1 MKITAV
7 SVYSAMLTSH
17 AAYHMADGKT
27 ADSLPSILVKM
38 ETDGGRCGWGEV
50 CPLPHYLPAYPGG
63 VAPALE
69 YMAPLLLGA
78 DPTHPE
84 ALLARLDAHL
94 PGHHYAKS
102 AADIAFWDLAAQNA
116 GLPLCKMLGGMHQPT
131 LPLYHSITCIAPEE
145 MARIA
150 KDAHDSGIRQF
161 QVKLGADGDWQT
173 DVARMRLVRE
183 AVGEGPLVYGDWN
196 NGATMLEAV
205 RVARAVADMDAML
218 EQPCPTIAE
227 CAAVKAAT
235 GLPMKLDEAA
245 HDIQSLIDG
254 NAAGCMDAVAVKLS
268 KFGGV
273 SACRRARDLCE
284 HFGASMCV
292 EDTWGG
298 DIATAASLHLGA
310 SARPRC
316 LLNVCDLSGYVR
328 PRLDKNAPV
337 RNNGRIAVPQ
347 TPGLGA
353 VPDESLLGKPVA
365 EFK

>member
-50 CPLPHYLPAYPGG
+50 CPAAALSSRLSRRSRPGFGIYGAAAFGRRPDSSGGAARPAGRAFAGASLCKIGG
-63 VAPALE
+63 
-69 YMAPLLLGA
+69 G
-78 DPTHPE
+78 H
-84 ALLARLDAHL
+84 RL
-94 PGHHYAKS
+94 
-102 AADIAFWDLAAQNA
+102 WDLAAQNA

-131 LPLYHSITCIAPEE
+131 LPLYHSITCVAPEE

-183 AVGEGPLVYGDWN
+183 AVGRGPLVYGDWN

-245 HDIQSLIDG
+245 HDIQSLMDG

-316 LLNVCDLSGYVR
+316 LLNVCDLAGYVR